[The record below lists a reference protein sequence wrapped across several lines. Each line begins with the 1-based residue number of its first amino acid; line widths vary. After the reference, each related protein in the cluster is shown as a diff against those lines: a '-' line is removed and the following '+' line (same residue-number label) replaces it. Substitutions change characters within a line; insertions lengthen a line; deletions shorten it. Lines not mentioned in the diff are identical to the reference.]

1 MSIFSRIL
9 EGSIPFHRVYEDD
22 LTLAFLD
29 INPLA
34 PGHTL
39 VIPKESQATVMDLSE
54 ESAAG
59 IGRVLPRITR
69 AACAAA
75 GVQECNIIQ
84 NNGAGAGQE
93 VMHVHFHVIPKSSE
107 FGLQKK
113 WTPRPLQDGEAED
126 ILRMM
131 QASIGQE

>member
-9 EGSIPFHRVYEDD
+9 DGSIPCHRVYEDD

-39 VIPKESQATVMDLSE
+39 VIPKEAQATVMDLSE

-75 GVQECNIIQ
+75 SRPTG
-84 NNGAGAGQE
+84 G
-93 VMHVHFHVIPKSSE
+93 SSSR
-107 FGLQKK
+107 GLPPLVDRRRPPSMACACR
-113 WTPRPLQDGEAED
+113 PRRRLA
-126 ILRMM
+126 R
-131 QASIGQE
+131 ASSTRPTRA

>member
-9 EGSIPFHRVYEDD
+9 EGSIPCHRVYEDH

-39 VIPKESQATVMDLSE
+39 VIPKESQATVMDFSE

-93 VMHVHFHVIPKSSE
+93 VMHVHFHVIPNRLSWLAKNGPRDP
-107 FGLQKK
+107 FGWRRRHL
-113 WTPRPLQDGEAED
+113 AY
-126 ILRMM
+126 M

>member
-9 EGSIPFHRVYEDD
+9 EGSIPCHRVYEDD

-39 VIPKESQATVMDLSE
+39 VIPKEAQATVMDLSE

-59 IGRVLPRITR
+59 IGRVLPRISR

-107 FGLQKK
+107 FGLRKQ
-113 WTPRPLQDGEAED
+113 WTPRPLADGEAEE
-126 ILRMM
+126 ILRIM
-131 QASIGQE
+131 QASVGQE

>member
-9 EGSIPFHRVYEDD
+9 DGSIPCHKVYEDE

-39 VIPKESQATVMDLSE
+39 VIPKEAKATVMDLSE
-54 ESAAG
+54 EASAG
-59 IGRVLPRITR
+59 IGRVLPRIAR

-75 GVQECNIIQ
+75 GVEDCNIIQ
-84 NNGAGAGQE
+84 NNGPNAGQE
-93 VMHVHFHVIPKSSE
+93 VMHVHFHVIPKSSD
-107 FGLQKK
+107 FGLHKQ
-113 WTPRPLQDGEAED
+113 WTPRALIEGESERV
-126 ILRMM
+126 LRTMK
-131 QASIGQE
+131 ASIEKN

>member
-1 MSIFSRIL
+1 MSIFNRIL
-9 EGSIPFHRVYEDD
+9 DGSIPCHRVYEDE

-39 VIPKESQATVMDLSE
+39 VIPKEAQATVMDLSE
-54 ESAAG
+54 KSAAG

-107 FGLQKK
+107 FGLRKQ
-113 WTPRPLQDGEAED
+113 WTPRPLADGEAEE
-126 ILRMM
+126 ILRIM
-131 QASIGQE
+131 QALVERK

>member
-9 EGSIPFHRVYEDD
+9 DGSIPCHRVYEDE

-39 VIPKESQATVMDLSE
+39 VIPKEARATVMDLSE

-107 FGLQKK
+107 FGLRKQ
-113 WTPRPLQDGEAED
+113 WTPRALHEGEAEE
-126 ILRMM
+126 ILRVM
-131 QASIGQE
+131 QDSVAQQ

>member
-1 MSIFSRIL
+1 M
-9 EGSIPFHRVYEDD
+9 
-22 LTLAFLD
+22 
-29 INPLA
+29 A

-39 VIPKESQATVMDLSE
+39 VIPKEPQATIMDLSE

-59 IGRVLPRITR
+59 IGRVLPCITR

-107 FGLQKK
+107 FGLRKQ

-126 ILRMM
+126 ILRIM
-131 QASIGQE
+131 QASIEQK

>member
-1 MSIFSRIL
+1 M
-9 EGSIPFHRVYEDD
+9 
-22 LTLAFLD
+22 
-29 INPLA
+29 A

-39 VIPKESQATVMDLSE
+39 VIPKEVQATIMDLSE

-84 NNGAGAGQE
+84 NNGSGAGQE

-107 FGLQKK
+107 FGLQKQ
-113 WTPRPLQDGEAED
+113 WAPRPLHEPEAEE
-126 ILRMM
+126 ILRIM
-131 QASIGQE
+131 QASVGQE

>member
-9 EGSIPFHRVYEDD
+9 DGSIPCHRVYEDD

-39 VIPKESQATVMDLSE
+39 VIPKEAQATVMDLSE

-59 IGRVLPRITR
+59 IGRVLPASPAPR
-69 AACAAA
+69 C
-75 GVQECNIIQ
+75 GGCSGMQHHSKQWCWC
-84 NNGAGAGQE
+84 GAGSDACPFPCDSKIFRVRLAETMDAETAGGRR
-93 VMHVHFHVIPKSSE
+93 S
-107 FGLQKK
+107 
-113 WTPRPLQDGEAED
+113 RRD
-126 ILRMM
+126 LRIM
-131 QASIGQE
+131 QASVGQE

>member
-1 MSIFSRIL
+1 M
-9 EGSIPFHRVYEDD
+9 
-22 LTLAFLD
+22 
-29 INPLA
+29 
-34 PGHTL
+34 
-39 VIPKESQATVMDLSE
+39 IPKEAQATVMDLSE
-54 ESAAG
+54 ASAAG

-107 FGLQKK
+107 FGLRKQ
-113 WTPRPLQDGEAED
+113 WTPRPLADGEAEE
-126 ILRMM
+126 ILRIM
-131 QASIGQE
+131 QASVGQE